1 MKLKKLEVKDFGGI
15 NGSSPIIIDFGESK
29 FVKVSG
35 ENGKGKTSLLNA
47 LLVALGYLSKDNK
60 DFVNRDS
67 GKIDIDFEFVGNDRK
82 TYRCRV
88 TKSQFKLEYEGE
100 NLPEPITKIK
110 ELLGIPG
117 VSPMEIKNKPLKEI
131 VKWLAAYTRRGAED
145 YEKQLQKHKN
155 SIKEAASTRAA
166 ANKQFK
172 ALQATIGEFVEE
184 IPWKNN
190 EAKYGAKKDIKA
202 LSEKLDEA
210 GKRSD
215 RLIQA
220 ETRLKEL
227 KVRRQQLLA
236 ELTDVNA
243 KIQSGEGFVS
253 KMQPVKAEYDAIRI
267 EYNQAAEYSAKYE
280 WWKSIKRQK
289 SEMDEFETIAQR
301 ADAAEKAA
309 KEEVKLLQAEI
320 IPDSKNI
327 EIVLEDEYENG
338 KLIKPEGFYIND
350 VNSSQCSKGEWIKA
364 IISILRKNKTKILI
378 LDDFESLG
386 SEGRDLVEKLHRDGC
401 FILAAEVVVGKKE
414 LTIDYL

>member
-1 MKLKKLEVKDFGGI
+1 MKLKKLEVSSFAGI
-15 NGSSPIIIDFGESK
+15 SPASPIIIDFGESK

-35 ENGKGKTSLLNA
+35 ENGRGKTSLLNA

-67 GKIDIDFEFVGNDRK
+67 GKIDIDFEFVGNDRN

-155 SIKEAASTRAA
+155 AIKEAASTRAA

-172 ALQATIGEFVEE
+172 ALQATIGEYVEE

-202 LSEKLDEA
+202 LSERLDEA

-220 ETRLKEL
+220 ETKLKDLKARKERLLTE
-227 KVRRQQLLA
+227 LA
-236 ELTDVNA
+236 EIEASITT
-243 KIQSGEGFVS
+243 GEAYVE
-253 KMQPVKAEYDAIRI
+253 KNKPAKAEYDAIRL

-289 SEMDEFETIAQR
+289 GEMDEFETLAQR
-301 ADAAEKAA
+301 ADASEKAA
-309 KEEVKLLQAEI
+309 KEEVKELQAEI
-320 IPDSKNI
+320 IPDVKGV
-327 EIVLEDEYENG
+327 ELVLESEYENG
-338 KLIKPEGFYIND
+338 KLVREEGFYVGEN
-350 VNSSQCSKGEWIKA
+350 NAAQCSKGEWIRT
-364 IISILRKNKTKILI
+364 IISILKKNKTKILV

-386 SEGRDLVEKLHRDGC
+386 SEGRELIQKLHNDGC
-401 FILAAEVVVGKKE
+401 YILCGEVQVDKKE
-414 LTIDYL
+414 LTIEYL